1 MSVVGPSRAIA
12 CASGKGIGAA
22 ALGVGARLL
31 HNEAVACGD
40 SRVRTTAADWP
51 AGPALTLARPGMG
64 RVAHVKAACPEL
76 SAGLLDRERLRAFV
90 LVHIAAA
97 VKGTALAELQREL
110 TPLTAHRVPA
120 PQGRALIARELEG
133 LVAAGLVKTAR
144 TRVAASAAGAS
155 QAAVFLGLRSALT
168 EFLRASDVGI
178 VALTLAKAL
187 GLEREPGRRLK
198 ALATLEGLRAG
209 IVQHAFGVKIK
220 GAVTPARLRA
230 ALAEIAVERAF
241 GNQLKTT
248 GTLGLSPKTGRLL
261 AGQLARKPRE
271 FGTDQRLIA
280 ALAAEETRTR
290 GADLA
295 LLRLRVLQGYLDL
308 PAEQPPSR
316 PSAAP
321 AEALHPF
328 EAPPIARRP
337 DLDGFASAVRGQAAM
352 SAEGW
357 AGNRRAYIS
366 HVWRRVRERHP
377 EWGLSEIEFKSM
389 LAEAHRAGRLLLAN
403 ADLKDDGNLRDVAE
417 SALVYKNA
425 VFHFVRV
432 DV

>member
-1 MSVVGPSRAIA
+1 M
-12 CASGKGIGAA
+12 
-22 ALGVGARLL
+22 
-31 HNEAVACGD
+31 
-40 SRVRTTAADWP
+40 
-51 AGPALTLARPGMG
+51 
-64 RVAHVKAACPEL
+64 KAACPEQ
-76 SAGLLDRERLRAFV
+76 SAGLLDRERLRALV
-90 LVHIAAA
+90 LVHVAAA
-97 VKGTALAELQREL
+97 VKGTGMAQLQRDL
-110 TPLTAHRVPA
+110 APLTAHRVPA
-120 PQGRALIARELEG
+120 PQGRGLIARELEG
-133 LVAAGLVKTAR
+133 LAAAGLVKMAR

-155 QAAVFLGLRSALT
+155 QAAVFLGLRGALA
-168 EFLRASDVGI
+168 EFLRASHVGI
-178 VALTLAKAL
+178 VALMLAKAL
-187 GLEREPGRRLK
+187 GLEREPVKRLK
-198 ALATLEGLRAG
+198 VLATLEGLRAG

-230 ALAEIAVERAF
+230 ALAEIALERAF
-241 GNQLKTT
+241 GNQLKTIRS
-248 GTLGLSPKTGRLL
+248 GALGLSPKTGRLL

-295 LLRLRVLQGYLDL
+295 LLRLRVLQGYLDV
-308 PAEQPPSR
+308 AAHEPPRER
-316 PSAAP
+316 PSAPTEAP
-321 AEALHPF
+321 HAL

-337 DLDGFASAVRGQAAM
+337 DLDGFASEVRGQAAM

-357 AGNRRAYIS
+357 VGNRRAYIS

-377 EWGLSEIEFKSM
+377 EWGLSEIEFKCM
-389 LAEAHRAGRLLLAN
+389 LAEAHRAGRVLLAN

>member
-1 MSVVGPSRAIA
+1 M
-12 CASGKGIGAA
+12 
-22 ALGVGARLL
+22 
-31 HNEAVACGD
+31 
-40 SRVRTTAADWP
+40 
-51 AGPALTLARPGMG
+51 
-64 RVAHVKAACPEL
+64 KAACPEL
-76 SAGLLDRERLRAFV
+76 SAGLLDRERLRALV
-90 LVHIAAA
+90 LVHVTSA
-97 VKGTALAELQREL
+97 VKGTGMAQLQRDL
-110 TPLTAHRVPA
+110 TPLIAHRLPA
-120 PQGRALIARELEG
+120 PQGRALIARELDG
-133 LVAAGLVKTAR
+133 LAAAGLVKVVR

-155 QAAVFLGLRSALT
+155 QAAVFLGLRGALA
-168 EFLRASDVGI
+168 EFLRASHVGI
-178 VALTLAKAL
+178 VALMLAKAL
-187 GLEREPGRRLK
+187 GLEREPVKRLK
-198 ALATLEGLRAG
+198 VLATLDGLRAG

-230 ALAEIAVERAF
+230 ALAEIALERAF
-241 GNQLKTT
+241 GNQLKAGRT
-248 GTLGLSPKTGRLL
+248 GALGLSAETGRLL
-261 AGQLARKPRE
+261 AGQLARKPRQ

-295 LLRLRVLQGYLDL
+295 LLRLRVLQGYLDV
-308 PAEQPPSR
+308 AAHEPPRQR
-316 PSAAP
+316 PSAGP
-321 AEALHPF
+321 AEAPHAV

-337 DLDGFASAVRGQAAM
+337 DLDGFASEVRGQAAM

-357 AGNRRAYIS
+357 VGNRRAYIS

-377 EWGLSEIEFKSM
+377 EWGLSEIEFKCM

-417 SALVYKNA
+417 SAVVYKNA

>member
-1 MSVVGPSRAIA
+1 
-12 CASGKGIGAA
+12 
-22 ALGVGARLL
+22 
-31 HNEAVACGD
+31 
-40 SRVRTTAADWP
+40 
-51 AGPALTLARPGMG
+51 
-64 RVAHVKAACPEL
+64 VKAACPEQ
-76 SAGLLDRERLRAFV
+76 SAGLLDRERLRALV
-90 LVHIAAA
+90 LVHVAAA
-97 VKGTALAELQREL
+97 VKGTGMAELQRDL

-133 LVAAGLVKTAR
+133 LAAAGLVKTAR

-155 QAAVFLGLRSALT
+155 QATVFLGLRSALA
-168 EFLRASDVGI
+168 EFLRANDGGI
-178 VALTLAKAL
+178 VALMLSKAL
-187 GLEREPGRRLK
+187 GLEREPVRRLK

-209 IVQHAFGVKIK
+209 IVQRAFGVKIK

-230 ALAEIAVERAF
+230 ALAEIALERAF
-241 GNQLKTT
+241 GNQLKTIRSRA
-248 GTLGLSPKTGRLL
+248 LGLSPKTGRLL

-295 LLRLRVLQGYLDL
+295 LLRLRVLQGYLDV
-308 PAEQPPSR
+308 AADQSPSER
-316 PSAAP
+316 LSAARV
-321 AEALHPF
+321 EAPHAL
-328 EAPPIARRP
+328 EAPPIVRRP
-337 DLDGFASAVRGQAAM
+337 DLDGFASEVRGQAAM

-366 HVWRRVRERHP
+366 QVWRRVRERHP
-377 EWGLSEIEFKSM
+377 EWGLSEIEFKCM